1 MAFDPSAHLMKLP
14 QRKKDDRGTWVTSY
28 EDYLAVKWRIV
39 WFREKCPHGSIT
51 TEAVSIDWAQ
61 GVAIYKATVEDGE
74 GGKATATG
82 TETRKSFEDF
92 VEKSETRAVGR
103 ALALL
108 GFGTQFVGEELSEGE
123 HVADS
128 PVVTSPPP
136 VMGNPITEQNQPL
149 PQHPSQE
156 EIDRLFQVAEA
167 CREPKEAFGRRLRE
181 IMGLGGDVRI
191 SKKYLIGHMSPTQYE
206 VAMAYYQQLLK
217 RQVEEDVPDGSP
229 QKDNEPDASTAV
241 PQAGD
246 EPNATEASLVE
257 ARAKLRAEAAWGVRE
272 SEVDHVLQHHQLT
285 AARNILWKARRQQG
299 QPTLMASAAD

>member
-156 EIDRLFQVAEA
+156 EI
-167 CREPKEAFGRRLRE
+167 E

-257 ARAKLRAEAAWGVRE
+257 ARAKLRAEAVSWGVRE